1 MSTPTPEEARQAL
14 ADIDVISRQVRQAV
28 RGDGLV
34 SNILMLWGVLWML
47 IFMCGYLAPPRAV
60 QIIWGLNGLGV
71 MATAFLM
78 ARRGKQ
84 VRSASGSK
92 IGMQL
97 AFFWAVVMVYAIAL
111 PFLLGLSSWPTRLAL
126 MLSVVMLGY
135 VIQGIWMKD
144 KIFIMLGLFITVAIL
159 VCHAW
164 LALPAFLL
172 ALGLLGGGGLLAGGL
187 AVRLGWR

>member
-14 ADIDVISRQVRQAV
+14 VDIDVISRQVRQAV

-47 IFMCGYLAPPRAV
+47 IFTCGYLAIPRV
-60 QIIWGLNGLGV
+60 VPIIWGLNGLGV

-78 ARRGKQ
+78 ARRGMQ
-84 VRSASGSK
+84 VRSATGNRL
-92 IGMQL
+92 GMQL
-97 AFFWAVVMVYAIAL
+97 AFFWVVVMVYAIAL
-111 PFLLGLSSWPTRLAL
+111 PLCLGLPSWPTRLAL

-135 VIQGIWMKD
+135 VIQGVWMKD
-144 KIFIMLGLFITVAIL
+144 RIFIVLGLFITVVLLI
-159 VCHAW
+159 CHAW
-164 LALPAFLL
+164 LTVPAFLL